1 MCFLSLGGLGKYP
14 QLDLTPIDG
23 AGCPQTGK
31 GQPRGSRPARENMR
45 RLMSPPRCPQGEQ
58 SLTVSSLGLAA
69 SLAAPFASLLC
80 EEQCT

>member
-31 GQPRGSRPARENMR
+31 GQPRGSSPARENMR

-58 SLTVSSLGLAA
+58 SLTVSSAGAGGMLGC
-69 SLAAPFASLLC
+69 SFCKPVV
-80 EEQCT
+80 